1 MAKKGRRRTKKL
13 VEKKSKIRLKK
24 EKIPEKPIKK
34 KVEAPNRLSEI
45 LAGR

>member
-1 MAKKGRRRTKKL
+1 MAKKRGKRTKKSAN
-13 VEKKSKIRLKK
+13 KKPKIRLVK